1 MITYSQTSNW
11 QKNKYT
17 YIIFKIRR
25 MTIEGEQQWILIP
38 SNKCSSIQ
46 HWVIIISYI
55 IYNYIIGTQLTI
67 SHASQHA
74 TS

>member
-25 MTIEGEQQWILIP
+25 MTIEGEQQ
-38 SNKCSSIQ
+38 
-46 HWVIIISYI
+46 
-55 IYNYIIGTQLTI
+55 
-67 SHASQHA
+67 
-74 TS
+74 